1 MAKEYIDRRPE
12 GYYIA
17 GTRVSLASVVLQFR
31 QGAAPETILQ
41 NYPALGSLENVYGA
55 IVFYLANQSA
65 VESYLEEHER
75 QWREFRAAADPL
87 PSALAE
93 LPPCRLLD
101 TRHP

>member
-1 MAKEYIDRRPE
+1 MAKEYIELRPE

-17 GTRVSLASVVLQFR
+17 GTRVSLASIVLQFR

-41 NYPALGSLENVYGA
+41 NYPAVGSLENVYGTIA
-55 IVFYLANQSA
+55 FYLANQSA

-75 QWREFRAAADPL
+75 QWREFRDAADPL

-93 LPPCRLLD
+93 RLAHAQQP
-101 TRHP
+101 RPR